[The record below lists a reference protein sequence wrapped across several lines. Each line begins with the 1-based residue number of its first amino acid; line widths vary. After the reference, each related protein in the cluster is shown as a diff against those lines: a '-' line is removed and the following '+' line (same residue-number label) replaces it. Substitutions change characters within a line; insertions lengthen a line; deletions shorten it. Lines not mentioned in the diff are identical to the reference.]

1 MIHKIGIIGC
11 GWVAPFHVNALAS
24 LRHRAS
30 VAWVADPSQE
40 RTALIARQVADA
52 GLAAHQYPSALADFH
67 EGLKTVD
74 SVFILLPHHLHCEA
88 TLDSLEAGC
97 NVLLEKPLAVSLDEA
112 DRMIAASDMKERLLM
127 VAYPH
132 RYRLSTQAFKRAI
145 ESGEFGRLILLD
157 AMMDENLRGY
167 TDLGWI
173 RTKRTLGGGVFFSSS
188 PHMLDVM
195 FWIGGE
201 LKTIS
206 MAGAY
211 GGVSMEGETTAVS
224 VMKFENGVIG
234 TTRHTWLS
242 PDPKVWY
249 TMRAV
254 CENAVITLT
263 ANPEGDLVTEG
274 HRCKW
279 RSRIIVSPNERVL
292 LDSNEGLDF
301 TGEIGHFFDC
311 LDTGKPCETDARAG
325 RKMMKIIFDA
335 YKGAAK
341 AGAN

>member
-1 MIHKIGIIGC
+1 
-11 GWVAPFHVNALAS
+11 
-24 LRHRAS
+24 
-30 VAWVADPSQE
+30 VAWVADPSRE

-52 GLAAHQYPSALADFH
+52 GLAAGQHPSEMADFH
-67 EGLKTVD
+67 EGLKAVD
-74 SVFILLPHHLHCEA
+74 CVFILLPHHLHFQA
-88 TLDSLEAGC
+88 TIDSLDAGC
-97 NVLLEKPLAVSLDEA
+97 HVLLEKPLAVSLNEA
-112 DRMIAASDMKERLLM
+112 DRMIAASDINKRLLM

-132 RYRLSTQAFKRAI
+132 RYRRSTQAFKRAI
-145 ESGEFGRLILLD
+145 EGGEFGRLILLD

-173 RTKRTLGGGVFFSSS
+173 RAKRTLGGGVFFSSS

-211 GGVSMEGETTAVS
+211 GGVPMEGETTAVS
-224 VMKFENGVIG
+224 IMKFENGIIG
-234 TTRHTWLS
+234 TTRHTWMS

-254 CENAVITLT
+254 CENAVISLT

-274 HRCKW
+274 HLCKW
-279 RSRIIVSPNERVL
+279 RSRITVSPNERVL
-292 LDSNEGLDF
+292 LDNDEGLDF
-301 TGEIGHFFDC
+301 TGEIRHFFDC
-311 LDTGKPCETDARAG
+311 LDTGARCETDARAG
-325 RKMMKIIFDA
+325 RKMMEIIFKA
-335 YKGAAK
+335 YEEAA
-341 AGAN
+341 ATGAN